1 MKALLKCFWDICLLR
16 LPPQELPASG
26 HLLGVAASMYVLA
39 GFLVAASLLPVGTA
53 LIAAL
58 ADFALLAGLLRIVL
72 WVRALNGRYVQSL
85 TALAGAGAL
94 ISLVALP
101 LTIWQQQLHTGQD
114 EFTLPSLLLLFVL
127 AWNLT
132 VAAHVLRHALS
143 TSWPMATGMAAV
155 YGFVA
160 IRVMGGLFFTTG

>member
-16 LPPQELPASG
+16 LPPQELPQSV
-26 HLLGVAASMYVLA
+26 HLLGVAAAMYVLA
-39 GFLVAASLLPVGTA
+39 GFLVAATLLQPLTA
-53 LIAAL
+53 MMAAL
-58 ADFALLAGLLRIVL
+58 ADLTLLAGLLRAVL
-72 WVRALNGRYVQSL
+72 WVRALDGRYMQSL
-85 TALAGAGAL
+85 TALAGAGAI
-94 ISLVALP
+94 ISFAALP
-101 LTIWQQQLHTGQD
+101 LTIWQQQLQTEPD